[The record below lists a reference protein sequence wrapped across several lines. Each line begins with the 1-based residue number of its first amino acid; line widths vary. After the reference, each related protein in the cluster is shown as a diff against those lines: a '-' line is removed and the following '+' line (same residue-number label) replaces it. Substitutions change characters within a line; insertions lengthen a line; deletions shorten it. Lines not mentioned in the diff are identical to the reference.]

1 VQRFA
6 MPGLVLLLTFA
17 ASCSNTR
24 YLQEGEVL
32 YKDSRVTWPH
42 DAPDG
47 KLQEEQNDLAADL
60 LRFEKQKANQKIL
73 GIVAFKLWFYNI
85 LTQTEEGFLKA
96 WINNGR
102 GIRQLKDVL
111 RELLYPPD
119 TQDLRDWFIEN
130 LGEPPVLYDS
140 ALAESAAA
148 GMEVYL
154 NDNGFFNAQVEPE
167 HLVKRKKGTANY
179 VVESGP
185 RHMLRNIVT
194 EATDTFMLRLITKP
208 QKDSILKSG
217 EPYRLSDLKAER
229 VRIRDTLLNNGYFTF
244 DRNFVEFELDS
255 MIGNRQ
261 LDVYVRILA
270 PEEDTAHHRYRIG
283 EVYIYPDYQSAAL
296 SPNTPPDTLY
306 RRRIHLISYDLNFRV
321 STLLN
326 PIFIEPGG
334 WYDASAHSLTLRKFT
349 ELGAF
354 KFVSIIYRKPEGDS
368 SQVDPYLLDAFIRLQ
383 PSLKQQ
389 WSIELN
395 ANTNFNSLIGSD
407 LDFNYR
413 NRNLFHNAD
422 LFTLNLSTGVET
434 QVGEGESFIRN
445 VDFTGMANLDIPKFV
460 VPFKIKRSRMFNPVT
475 SYAARYSYVQRIEF
489 YTLHSTSVS
498 VAYSWRRNAVIA
510 HRLSPVDVSLVRP
523 TEISDAFRAILND
536 NLLLTQSF
544 QQQIIPAGIYT
555 FLYNEPSLK
564 GSRNGLYFR
573 GGLEF
578 AGNLVNAVA
587 SLVGGSDT
595 VNNISGIPLAQYGR
609 LQTDFRYYF
618 NRTDQDIWVFR
629 LATGVGLPYGNS
641 AALPFVKQFF
651 AGGPSSVRA
660 WRVRRLGPGS
670 FEAEE
675 DSEQNVFIDQTAD
688 LSLEANIEYRFPIYN
703 IVKGAF
709 FLDAGNI
716 WLLKED
722 ATRPGGKIEPDFYT
736 DIALGTGVG
745 LRLDFSF
752 FVFRADFGLR
762 VRDPAVEGS
771 RAWLWTHPEDYLND
785 FSRNTEFNIAIGYP
799 F

>member
-1 VQRFA
+1 
-6 MPGLVLLLTFA
+6 MHLTWPGLALLLMLA
-17 ASCSNTR
+17 SSCSNTR

-47 KLQEEQNDLAADL
+47 KLQEEQHDLAGDL
-60 LRFEKQKANQKIL
+60 LRFEKQKANQKIF
-73 GIVAFKLWFYNI
+73 GILAFKLWFYNV
-85 LTQTEEGFLKA
+85 LTQSEEGFLKA

-102 GIRQLKDVL
+102 GIGPLKDLL
-111 RELLYPPD
+111 RELLYPPNS
-119 TQDLRDWFIEN
+119 QDLRDWFVEN

-140 ALAESAAA
+140 TLAESAAA

-154 NDNGFFNAQVEPE
+154 HDNGFFNAKVDPE
-167 HLVKRKKGTANY
+167 HQIRRKKGTANY
-179 VVESGP
+179 VVESGS
-185 RHMLRNIVT
+185 RYMLRNIVA
-194 EATDTFMLRLITKP
+194 EAKDTFMLRLITKP

-255 MIGNRQ
+255 MIGNQQ
-261 LDVYVRILA
+261 LDVYVRILP

-283 EVYIYPDYQSAAL
+283 EVYCYPDFQMASL
-296 SPNTPPDTLY
+296 LPDVVPDTVY
-306 RRRIHLISYDLNFRV
+306 RRKIHLISYDLKFRV

-326 PIFIEPGG
+326 PIFINPGS
-334 WYDASAHSLTLRKFT
+334 WYDASAHTLTLRKFT

-354 KFVSIIYRKPEGDS
+354 KFVSITYRKPEGDS
-368 SQVDPYLLDAFIRLQ
+368 TQLDPYLLDAYIRLM

-389 WSIELN
+389 WSVELN

-422 LFTLNLSTGVET
+422 LFTLNLSSGLET

-445 VDFTGMANLDIPKFV
+445 VDFTGTANLDIPKFV
-460 VPFKIKRSRMFNPVT
+460 VPFKIKRSRRYNPVT

-498 VAYSWRRNAVIA
+498 VAYSWRRNPVIA

-544 QQQIIPAGIYT
+544 QQQIIPAGNYT
-555 FLYNEPSLK
+555 FLYNQPSLN

-578 AGNLVNAVA
+578 AGNVVNAVA
-587 SLVGGSDT
+587 SLAGGGDT
-595 VNNISGIPLAQYGR
+595 INNISGIPLAQYGR

-618 NRTDQDIWVFR
+618 NRSDQDVWVFR

-670 FEAEE
+670 FEAL
-675 DSEQNVFIDQTAD
+675 DDGEQNVFIDQTGD
-688 LSLEANIEYRFPIYN
+688 LSLEANVEYRFPIYN
-703 IVKGAF
+703 LVKGAF
-709 FLDAGNI
+709 FVDAGNI

-722 ATRPGGKIEPDFYT
+722 VTRPGGKISPDFYQ

-762 VRDPAVEGS
+762 VRDPAVAGS

>member
-1 VQRFA
+1 
-6 MPGLVLLLTFA
+6 MGLLLLLSVA

-24 YLQEGEVL
+24 YLQEGQAL
-32 YKDSRVTWPH
+32 YKDSRVSWPR
-42 DAPDG
+42 DTVLG
-47 KLQEEQNDLAADL
+47 KPEEEQNDLAADL
-60 LRFEKQKANQKIL
+60 LRFEKQEANRKIFGVL
-73 GIVAFKLWFYNI
+73 AFKLWFYNQ
-85 LTQTEEGFLKA
+85 LTQSEQGFLKA

-102 GIRQLKDVL
+102 GIDPLKDLL
-111 RELLYPPD
+111 RELLYPED
-119 TQDLRDWFIEN
+119 SQDLRDWFVEN
-130 LGEPPVLYDS
+130 LGEPPMLYDS
-140 ALAESAAA
+140 TLVESAAA
-148 GMEVYL
+148 GMAAYL
-154 NDNGFFNAQVEPE
+154 SDQGYFNARVLAKHQIRR
-167 HLVKRKKGTANY
+167 RKGSALY
-179 VVESGP
+179 RVESGS
-185 RHMLRNIVT
+185 RYVLRNIIT
-194 EATDTFMLRLITKP
+194 EVEDTLMLRLINQP
-208 QKDSILKSG
+208 QKDPVLKSG

-255 MIGNRQ
+255 MIGNQQ
-261 LDVYVRILA
+261 LDLYIRILP
-270 PEEDTAHHRYRIG
+270 PEDDTVHHRYRIG
-283 EVYIYPDYQSAAL
+283 EVYCYPDFQAATL
-296 SPNTPPDTLY
+296 FPGRVPDTLY
-306 RRRIHLISYDLNFRV
+306 RRRIHLISYDLKFRV
-321 STLLN
+321 STLVN
-326 PIFIEPGG
+326 PIFINPGSY
-334 WYDASAHSLTLRKFT
+334 YDASAHTLTLRKFT

-354 KFVSIIYRKPEGDS
+354 KFVSINYRKPEGDS
-368 SQVDPYLLDAFIRLQ
+368 LTMDPYLLDAYIRLV

-389 WSIELN
+389 WSVELN

-422 LFTLNLSTGVET
+422 LFTLNLSTGLET

-445 VDFTGMANLDIPKFV
+445 VDFTGTANLDVPKFV
-460 VPFKIKRSRMFNPVT
+460 VPFRIKRSRRFNPVT

-489 YTLHSTSVS
+489 YTLHSTSVA
-498 VAYSWRRNAVIA
+498 VAYSWRRNPVIA
-510 HRLSPVDVSLVRP
+510 HRLSPADVSLVRP
-523 TEISDAFRAILND
+523 TEISDDFRAILND

-544 QQQIIPAGIYT
+544 QQQIIPAASYT
-555 FLYNEPSLK
+555 FLYNQPSLN

-587 SLVGGSDT
+587 SLTSKSDT
-595 VNNISGIPLAQYGR
+595 VNNLAGIPLAQYGR

-618 NRTDQDIWVFR
+618 NRSDRDTWVFR

-670 FEAEE
+670 FEAVE
-675 DSEQNVFIDQTAD
+675 DSEQNVFIDQTGD
-688 LSLEANIEYRFPIYN
+688 LSLEANMEYRFPVYN
-703 IVKGAF
+703 LVKGAF
-709 FLDAGNI
+709 FVDAGNI

-722 ATRPGGKIEPDFYT
+722 ATRPGGQISGNFYQ
-736 DIALGTGVG
+736 DIAIGTGVG

-752 FVFRADFGLR
+752 FILRADFGLR
-762 VRDPAVEGS
+762 VRDPAVPGR